1 MTLISDLIRKL
12 NATSLSIHWVGLLLF
27 MGAAN
32 GAFASICPGEVPGAP
47 QLPAIT
53 KVEIFNPAAPSKP
66 FPAIGQDRA
75 NGRRSLIGGSVDDGK
90 LDLLFKLSQPIPA
103 GCKIRIEIY
112 DQSASPTQ
120 LSSGFGYTI
129 ANEVIPA
136 VTESRFFSE
145 RDGTADGTNSF
156 RISLSLIGRV
166 KNAKLYTFKA
176 RLIAVAGGPN
186 SAEFRPS
193 QPVLFSFENKP
204 FEIGSYTVD
213 SNEVPAGERAEIITT
228 VNAMPTADAKIQLSY
243 LSSNRDAGGFVSNS
257 GSTNAEMSGGVID
270 GIVNGK
276 PTARIVFL
284 AKKPPT
290 NRPKNTRVIDD
301 STILTVNLKDSLNNV
316 SDARSVSVIAKNCK
330 LVAAQ

>member
-1 MTLISDLIRKL
+1 MKRLSDLIRKF
-12 NATSLSIHWVGLLLF
+12 NATFLGINWLCLLLF

-32 GAFASICPGEVPGAP
+32 GAFASICPGDVTGAP

-53 KVEIFNPAAPSKP
+53 KIEIFNPAAPSKP
-66 FPAIGQDRA
+66 FPAMGQDRA

-90 LDLLFKLSQPIPA
+90 LDLLLKLSQPVPA

-112 DQSASPTQ
+112 DQNATPTQ
-120 LSSGFGYTI
+120 LRSGFGYRV
-129 ANEVIPA
+129 AQEVIPA
-136 VTESRFFSE
+136 TTETRFLAE
-145 RDGTADGTNSF
+145 RDSTADGTDSL

-166 KNAKLYTFKA
+166 KNPKVYTFKV

-186 SAEFRPS
+186 SMEFTPS

-204 FEIGSYTVD
+204 FEIMSYTVD
-213 SNEVPAGERAEIITT
+213 RNEVPAGERAEIVTI
-228 VNAMPTADAKIQLSY
+228 VNAMPTADAKIVLSY
-243 LSSNRDAGGFVSNS
+243 LSSNRDAGGFVSN
-257 GSTNAEMSGGVID
+257 GGFTDAEIGGVVD

-290 NRPKNTRVIDD
+290 NIPKNTKVIDD
-301 STILTVNLKDSLNNV
+301 STILTVNLKDSLKNV
-316 SDARSVSVIAKNCK
+316 SDARSVSVIAKSCK